1 MKILG
6 KGWIVLFTM
15 ILNFGLINA
24 QQGNPIEG
32 KWNLTINQEGKEL
45 PAWLEVRHSGSNT
58 LIGRFT
64 YAIGSARPIAEV
76 KQYGDIFAFEIPPQ
90 WEPGAADMEFQGKL
104 NGETLEGTMV
114 YADGKIYDWTATK
127 SPVLDYYENTKMGK
141 TISLFNGKNLDG
153 WEIKPENQWKVIN
166 GILTSPK
173 SGVNL
178 ISKEKFMD
186 FKLHTEF
193 RYPED
198 SNSGLYLRGRY
209 EVQIAD
215 NAGLEPASIYF
226 GGIYGMLSPNENVAK
241 KAGEWQT
248 FDITLIGRR
257 VTIIANGKTIIADQ
271 NIDAMT
277 GGALDNSESE
287 AGPIM
292 IQGDHGP
299 VEFRKLEITPI
310 TKG

>member
-1 MKILG
+1 MKILA
-6 KGWIVLFTM
+6 KGYIVLFTM
-15 ILNFGLINA
+15 ISSFGMASA
-24 QQGNPIEG
+24 QEGHPLEG

-45 PAWLEVRHSGSNT
+45 PAWLEVRHSGNNR

-64 YAIGSARPIAEV
+64 YAFGSARPIAEV
-76 KQYGDIFAFEIPPQ
+76 EKYGDLFSFEIPPQ
-90 WEPGAADMEFQGKL
+90 WEPGAANMKFQGKL
-104 NGETLEGTMV
+104 NGEMLEGIMV
-114 YADGKIYDWTATK
+114 YADGKTYDWTATK
-127 SPVLDYYENTKMGK
+127 SPELEYYENTKMGE
-141 TISLFNGKNLDG
+141 TISLFNGENLDG
-153 WEIKPENQWKVIN
+153 WEVKPENQWKVVD

-178 ISKEKFMD
+178 VSKEKFKD
-186 FKLHTEF
+186 FKLHAEF
-193 RYPED
+193 RYPEG

-257 VTIIANGKTIIADQ
+257 VTITANGKTIIANQ

-277 GGALDNSESE
+277 GGALDNNEAE

-299 VEFRKLEITPI
+299 VEFRKMEITPI

>member
-1 MKILG
+1 MKTLV
-6 KGWIVLFTM
+6 KGYIVFYTM
-15 ILNFGLINA
+15 IFSFGMASA
-24 QQGNPIEG
+24 QEG
-32 KWNLTINQEGKEL
+32 HPLEGQWNLTINQEGKEL
-45 PAWLEVRHSGSNT
+45 PAWLEVRHSGNNR

-64 YAIGSARPIAEV
+64 YAFGSARPIAEV
-76 KQYGDIFAFEIPPQ
+76 EKYGDVFSFEIPPQ
-90 WEPGAADMEFQGKL
+90 WEPGAANMEFQGKL
-104 NGETLEGTMV
+104 SGEILEGTMV

-127 SPVLDYYENTKMGK
+127 SPDLEYYENTKMGE

-153 WEIKPENQWKVIN
+153 WEVKPENQWKVVD

-178 ISKEKFMD
+178 ISKEKFKD
-186 FKLHTEF
+186 FKLHAEF
-193 RYPED
+193 RYPEG

-226 GGIYGMLSPNENVAK
+226 GGVYGMLSPNENVAK
-241 KAGEWQT
+241 EAGEWQT

-257 VTIIANGKTIIADQ
+257 VTIIANGKTIIANQ

-277 GGALDNSESE
+277 GGALDNNEAE

-299 VEFRKLEITPI
+299 VEFRKMEITPI